1 MRHFYFWH
9 QQIRATIARY
19 VLRFRRL
26 VECVFFSFGEKF
38 DAFRIELFCFPAPIA
53 HSLCSVRKNKSNELE
68 QIRVENPSSVSCLVD
83 ICIGISGRTPGL
95 LFWIIQI
102 SFLRSFVHSSSI
114 RFYVLHVSARFSPFL
129 FSFSS
134 SSVPRSVHTYKINFP
149 SSLLDDL
156 YRGLQNAF
164 ETCTFANFYFEF
176 HQVKFSIWWNRYFGF
191 IWNTCTYVC
200 SSAQVD
206 EKHWA
211 FILLEFIQ
219 MCIWCCCCRWWWC
232 WECVC
237 ALLPNKYALMCAYV
251 IEREEKGTHK

>member
-1 MRHFYFWH
+1 MFSLYFVLVLVDVHRVAILNHTNFISSFVRSFLFYS
-9 QQIRATIARY
+9 
-19 VLRFRRL
+19 VLRLSRL
-26 VECVFFSFGEKF
+26 RTFFPFSF
-38 DAFRIELFCFPAPIA
+38 
-53 HSLCSVRKNKSNELE
+53 S
-68 QIRVENPSSVSCLVD
+68 
-83 ICIGISGRTPGL
+83 
-95 LFWIIQI
+95 
-102 SFLRSFVHSSSI
+102 
-114 RFYVLHVSARFSPFL
+114 

-156 YRGLQNAF
+156 YSGLQNAF

-176 HQVKFSIWWNRYFGF
+176 HQVKYSIRWNRYFGF

-219 MCIWCCCCRWWWC
+219 MCTWCCCCCRCRWWWWWWC
-232 WECVC
+232 WECVLFYRISMHWC
-237 ALLPNKYALMCAYV
+237 VLMWLNG
-251 IEREEKGTHK
+251 RKKGTHKYQS